1 MYDKDKKYPEY
12 KGGFIMVVEL
22 KEIVKRYGDLVALDH
37 FSLSVR
43 EGEIYGL
50 LGPNGSGKTTA
61 INSMLSLLRY
71 DSGEVKIF
79 GEAMHPT
86 NYNVKKRIGLVMQN
100 IGVYD
105 ELSVQENIDYFCG
118 LYINDRKLR
127 KQYVDEAISFVGLDD
142 FRKFGPKKL
151 SGGLLRRLNLACG
164 IAHKPDLIIL
174 DEPTVAVD
182 PQSRNRI
189 LDGIKSL
196 AEEGKTI
203 IYTTHYME
211 EVEYLCDRLTIMDRG
226 KEIITGTSDEI
237 KAMSNHGEVVTL
249 EIFGLDNDTQ
259 HKIQSI
265 KEVAEFEYNPG
276 KAVVKFDKG
285 DSQLLKLLKVLDESQ
300 VNVINLTVQK
310 PSLNDVFLEITGKE
324 LRDNA

>member
-1 MYDKDKKYPEY
+1 M
-12 KGGFIMVVEL
+12 IVEL
-22 KEIVKRYGDLVALDH
+22 KEIVKRYNDLIALDH
-37 FSLSVR
+37 FSMSVK

-71 DSGEVKIF
+71 DSGEVYIF
-79 GEAMHPT
+79 GEKMHST
-86 NYNVKKRIGLVMQN
+86 NYKVKKRIGLVMQN

-118 LYINDRKLR
+118 LYITDRQIR
-127 KQYVDEAISFVGLDD
+127 KQYVDDAIKFVGLED
-142 FRKFGPKKL
+142 FRKFRPKKL

-182 PQSRNRI
+182 PQSRSRI
-189 LDGIKSL
+189 LEGIKSL
-196 AEEGKTI
+196 AEDGKTI

-237 KAMSNHGEVVTL
+237 KTMSTHGEIVTL
-249 EIFGLDNDTQ
+249 ELYDLKEETQ
-259 HKIQSI
+259 QMI
-265 KEVAEFEYNPG
+265 KNIHEVSDFEYEPG
-276 KAVVKFDKG
+276 RAVVKFEKG
-285 DSQLLKLLKVLDESQ
+285 DSHLLKLMKLLEDEG
-300 VNVINLTVQK
+300 VNIINLTVQR

>member
-1 MYDKDKKYPEY
+1 M
-12 KGGFIMVVEL
+12 IVEL

-37 FSLSVR
+37 FSMNVQ

-61 INSMLSLLRY
+61 INCMLSLLRY
-71 DSGEVKIF
+71 DSGEVNIF

-100 IGVYD
+100 IGVYE

-118 LYINDRKLR
+118 LYINDRKQR
-127 KQYVDEAISFVGLDD
+127 KQYVDEAITFVGLED
-142 FRKFGPKKL
+142 FRKFRPKKL

-189 LDGIKSL
+189 LAGIKSL

-211 EVEYLCDRLTIMDRG
+211 EVEYLCNRLTIMDRG

-237 KAMSNHGEVVTL
+237 KAMSNHGEIVTL
-249 EIFGLDNDTQ
+249 EIFDLDDATQ
-259 HKIQSI
+259 EKIQAI
-265 KEVAEFEYNPG
+265 EEVAEFDYEPG
-276 KAVVKFDKG
+276 KALVKFNKG
-285 DSQLLKLLKVLDESQ
+285 DSHLLKLLKVLEDSQ